1 MQKYIKII
9 GWFIV
14 ILYLTLTPAGDIPKL
29 SLLSIPYFDK
39 VVHFTMYFVMS
50 MLLAGYFHQFKKY
63 SNQKILLINALLLIF
78 IGGLLEIL
86 QYELP
91 INRDCSWGDFA
102 ANTTGAITGTL
113 IYLYWLKNTFVGK
126 WLS

>member
-1 MQKYIKII
+1 M
-9 GWFIV
+9 V

-50 MLLAGYFHQFKKY
+50 LLLAGYLHQFRKF
-63 SNQKILLINALLLIF
+63 SDQKILLVNVLLLIF
-78 IGGLLEIL
+78 LGGLLEIL
-86 QYELP
+86 QFELP

-102 ANTTGAITGTL
+102 ANSTGAVTGTL
-113 IYLYWLKNTFVGK
+113 LYLYWLKNTMAGK